1 MPKTLFWRLVILL
14 MASIAIAVLAMTFLF
29 RQDRASLIARN
40 FTEAKIAQI
49 ESLRAALTKASTDVR
64 SGRGQQLQMIGREY
78 GVMLIPVDRRPEIGQ
93 VPRGPALAP
102 LVEKLQEQLGRDTEI
117 RLGMRLDQ
125 PEIGRAHV

>member
-49 ESLRAALTKASTDVR
+49 ESLRAAIPRPQPMCEA
-64 SGRGQQLQMIGREY
+64 
-78 GVMLIPVDRRPEIGQ
+78 GVVNSC
-93 VPRGPALAP
+93 
-102 LVEKLQEQLGRDTEI
+102 K
-117 RLGMRLDQ
+117 
-125 PEIGRAHV
+125 